1 MMTHVGMDRPAA
13 LGGGGGST
21 LAVSAGAA
29 AGCSG
34 GVATG
39 DAGDWNRLKA
49 AAPTSLCPKLM
60 TRSKATQANTNRTS
74 LDRTVGDRV
83 CRFTF
88 SSSSLDCLR
97 SWFEGRGLGVFE
109 FTDRGDGSC
118 ILDPRD
124 CEPLTPSD
132 ARHYNRF
139 GRFCQLR
146 VTLGA
151 THSQERVAAHLPGR
165 WVALVHCCAL
175 WYTGWRLRWASHPSA
190 GDVLGFVHVLL
201 SSAWTCRPRPHPPL
215 HVVFSTGWGEEHA
228 AAVFLFIGD
237 EGAGPSGVGCCTY
250 WTNCGITLCRSGQKR
265 MNDAGH
271 SQRLSA

>member
-1 MMTHVGMDRPAA
+1 MTQVGMDRPAA
-13 LGGGGGST
+13 LGGGGST
-21 LAVSAGAA
+21 PAVSAGAA

-34 GVATG
+34 GVSTG

-60 TRSKATQANTNRTS
+60 TRSKATQASTSRTS

-97 SWFEGRGLGVFE
+97 SWFEGRGPGIFE

-118 ILDPRD
+118 ILNPRD
-124 CEPLTPSD
+124 CEPLTLSD
-132 ARHYNRF
+132 GRYYNRF

-151 THSQERVAAHLPGR
+151 THSPREGCTPFARTVGR
-165 WVALVHCCAL
+165 TCPLL
-175 WYTGWRLRWASHPSA
+175 RLMVYSVTFA
-190 GDVLGFVHVLL
+190 LGFTSLCLRISGFHPCVV
-201 SSAWTCRPRPHPPL
+201 SSAWTCRPRPHSPL
-215 HVVFSTGWGEEHA
+215 HVVFSTGWGEEYA
-228 AAVFLFIGD
+228 TAVFPFIGD
-237 EGAGPSGVGCCTY
+237 ERAGPSGVGCCTY